1 MKILHPSLSFKP
13 PTDGPS
19 PELIHRLETAE
30 VGSTDL
36 ALSFSAR
43 NAKRNIERIHTIAVF
58 QAALHATN
66 LTSAY
71 QLEKLY
77 DQEMADGKLL
87 TQNWGCT
94 RPKLWDRWSRG
105 VSTIRWQLRRGD
117 NSARNRLALIERK
130 SAAFWTFV
138 NLSFWSYLDPEPP
151 SLADV
156 ISDCSSEI
164 LQLGTGN
171 SVDFVA
177 AAPRDH
183 KRHIELTRLTAALTE
198 SSSRYLALCA
208 LWRAM
213 RCCVSTDQ
221 IGTYVHLYG
230 TWLSCRDVLKHDPIL
245 GKVADDLYR
254 HTNRYFST
262 LEVTYH

>member
-1 MKILHPSLSFKP
+1 MKLLHPSLSFKP
-13 PTDGPS
+13 PTDGSS
-19 PELIHRLETAE
+19 PELIHQLQTAE
-30 VGSTDL
+30 VGSTDF
-36 ALSFSAR
+36 ALPVSAR
-43 NAKRNIERIHTIAVF
+43 NAKRNIERIHTIAVY

-77 DQEMADGKLL
+77 EEEMAGGKISMP
-87 TQNWGCT
+87 NWGGT
-94 RPKLWDRWSRG
+94 RSRLWDKWSRG
-105 VSTIRWQLRRGD
+105 ESTIRWQLRRG
-117 NSARNRLALIERK
+117 SKLARNRLAAIERR

-138 NLSFWSYLDPEPP
+138 NMPFWRYLDPEPP

-156 ISDCSSEI
+156 ISDCSSEA
-164 LQLGTGN
+164 LQLGTGD
-171 SVDFVA
+171 SIDFVT

-183 KRHIELTRLTAALTE
+183 KRHMELTQLTAALTE

-208 LWRAM
+208 LWRSM

-221 IGTYVHLYG
+221 IGTYIHLYG
-230 TWLSCRDVLKHDPIL
+230 TWLSCREALKRDPIL